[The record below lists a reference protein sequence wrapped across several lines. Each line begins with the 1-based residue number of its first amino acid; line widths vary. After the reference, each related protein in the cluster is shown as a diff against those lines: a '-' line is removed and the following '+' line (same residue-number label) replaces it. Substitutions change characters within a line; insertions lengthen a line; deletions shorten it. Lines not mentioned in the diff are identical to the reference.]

1 MQYSLLP
8 YSVFCPHCACFPLI
22 LSLWWC
28 CRQFEITEE
37 PHGRSAGE
45 FVQEFCAWG
54 SLRCILFSPPG
65 ACRVIPSEVC
75 VKGPLLL
82 CSAVSCA
89 ASITAD
95 SRPCQDCVTRRDAS
109 CHILALSSSLREE
122 EQRWQR
128 SGWFW
133 ISLGP
138 YLHTRAQREAE
149 ARVACEAFVRAQGT
163 CANAPRV

>member
-8 YSVFCPHCACFPLI
+8 YSVFCPHCAWFPLI

-37 PHGRSAGE
+37 PRGRSAGE
-45 FVQEFCAWG
+45 FVQEFCVWG

-109 CHILALSSSLREE
+109 CHTQDLGSFVFSAGGGAALAKERFVLDSSRSVPAHTCAERGRSTCSLR
-122 EQRWQR
+122 
-128 SGWFW
+128 S
-133 ISLGP
+133 
-138 YLHTRAQREAE
+138 
-149 ARVACEAFVRAQGT
+149 VC
-163 CANAPRV
+163 